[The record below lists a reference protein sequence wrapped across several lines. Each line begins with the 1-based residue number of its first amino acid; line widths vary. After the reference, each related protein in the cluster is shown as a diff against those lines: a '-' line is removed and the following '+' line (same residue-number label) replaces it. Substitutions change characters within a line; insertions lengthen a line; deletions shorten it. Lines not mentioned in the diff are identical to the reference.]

1 MVDKSGGA
9 SPVELDPPAE
19 ALEAKSAVEVLRA
32 WIADGRMHVT
42 FHSDTFAHDVAE
54 WGRLLAD
61 ISHHLARG
69 VALGGQLSE
78 REALAAIFEA
88 YERGVSGGST
98 VTTGRL
104 QGRTK
109 H

>member
-1 MVDKSGGA
+1 MADKSGSA

-19 ALEAKSAVEVLRA
+19 ALDAKSAVEVLRA

-42 FHSDTFAHDVAE
+42 FHADTFSHDVAE

-69 VALGGQLSE
+69 VALGGLLSE
-78 REALAAIFEA
+78 REALAAIHES
-88 YERGVSGGST
+88 YERGVTAAST
-98 VTTGRL
+98 VTTGRV